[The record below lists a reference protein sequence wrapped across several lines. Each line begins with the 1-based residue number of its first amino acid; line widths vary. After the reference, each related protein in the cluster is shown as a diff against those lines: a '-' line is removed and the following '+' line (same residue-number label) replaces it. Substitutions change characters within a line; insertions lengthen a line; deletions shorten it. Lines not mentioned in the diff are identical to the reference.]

1 MSVSDVWEVYLLVL
15 SLVCFSG
22 AALSVVM
29 DQRRGP
35 MD

>member
-1 MSVSDVWEVYLLVL
+1 MSVMDVWEVYLLVL

-22 AALSVVM
+22 ATLSVVL
-29 DQRRGP
+29 DQRRGS